1 LFSAVRLERR
11 GHGALMELSEPLVQE
26 EARSCLS
33 FDAGMSLRQRRILR
47 VALRLFAEN
56 EYAGV
61 SLRDIASEAGVSL
74 TLIDHHFGAKHALF
88 AAVVRSWCPVFGHA
102 ALEIRHALAQGRVGT
117 AEELVAMVLSPVERL
132 LADPD
137 GPPVL
142 RLWARHRHGTELAI
156 SGPMGLA
163 IEPFRSMIERAL
175 ERVYPDSAAAD
186 RGWAV
191 GFAFAALLEFAVAE
205 LPSGESASAADPS
218 SNAQR
223 LLMRH
228 VAAGW
233 QASLGG

>member
-1 LFSAVRLERR
+1 
-11 GHGALMELSEPLVQE
+11 MELTVPLVQD

-88 AAVVRSWCPVFGHA
+88 AAVVRSWCPAFGHA
-102 ALEIRHALAQGRVGT
+102 ALEIRHALAQGRVGST
-117 AEELVAMVLSPVERL
+117 GELLEMVFSPIARL

-142 RLWARHRHGTELAI
+142 RLWARHRHSTELAI

-163 IEPFRSMIERAL
+163 IEPFRSKIERAL
-175 ERVYPDSAAAD
+175 ERIYPASQPGD
-186 RGWAV
+186 RAWAV
-191 GFAFAALLEFAVAE
+191 AFAFAALLEYAIAE
-205 LPSGESASAADPS
+205 LPGGETAAAASPS
-218 SNAQR
+218 PEGQQ
-223 LLMRH
+223 LMLRYIE
-228 VAAGW
+228 AGW
-233 QASLGG
+233 RASLGG

>member
-1 LFSAVRLERR
+1 VPAASR
-11 GHGALMELSEPLVQE
+11 GAAIVPVMELTEPLVQD

-88 AAVVRSWCPVFGHA
+88 AAVVRSWCPVFSHA
-102 ALEIRHALAQGRVGT
+102 ALEIRHALAQARVGS
-117 AEELVAMVLSPVERL
+117 AEELLRMVLNPVERL
-132 LADPD
+132 LIDPD

-175 ERVYPDSAAAD
+175 ERVYPDSAAGD
-186 RGWAV
+186 RAWAV
-191 GFAFAALLEFAVAE
+191 AFAFASILEFAVAE
-205 LPSGESASAADPS
+205 LPGAESTAAPATARSDG
-218 SNAQR
+218 QR

-228 VAAGW
+228 IEAGW
-233 QASLGG
+233 RACLGG

>member
-1 LFSAVRLERR
+1 
-11 GHGALMELSEPLVQE
+11 MELSEPLVQDE
-26 EARSCLS
+26 VRSCLS

-102 ALEIRHALAQGRVGT
+102 ALEIRHALAQARVGG
-117 AEELVAMVLSPVERL
+117 ARELLAMVLSPVETL

-175 ERVYPDSAAAD
+175 ERVYPHSAAQD
-186 RGWAV
+186 RAWAV
-191 GFAFAALLEFAVAE
+191 AFAIAAILEFAVAE
-205 LPSGESASAADPS
+205 LPGSDSALPAGTASGGRG
-218 SNAQR
+218 Q
-223 LLMRH
+223 LMRH
-228 VAAGW
+228 IEAGW

>member
-1 LFSAVRLERR
+1 
-11 GHGALMELSEPLVQE
+11 MELSEPLVQD

-102 ALEIRHALAQGRVGT
+102 ALEIRHALAQARVGSA
-117 AEELVAMVLSPVERL
+117 AELLAMVLSPVEAL

-142 RLWARHRHGTELAI
+142 RLWARHRHGNELAI

-175 ERVYPDSAAAD
+175 ERVYPQSAAAD
-186 RGWAV
+186 RAWAV
-191 GFAFAALLEFAVAE
+191 AFAIASILEFAIAE
-205 LPSGESASAADPS
+205 LPGSESGLPAGAMSGGRRA
-218 SNAQR
+218 
-223 LLMRH
+223 LMRH
-228 VAAGW
+228 LEGGW

>member
-1 LFSAVRLERR
+1 
-11 GHGALMELSEPLVQE
+11 MELTEPLVQG

-61 SLRDIASEAGVSL
+61 SLRDIAGEAGVSL

-88 AAVVRSWCPVFGHA
+88 AAVVRSWCPAFGHA
-102 ALEIRHALAQGRVGT
+102 ALEIRHALAQGRVGGT
-117 AEELVAMVLSPVERL
+117 GDLLEMVIAPVRQL

-142 RLWARHRHGTELAI
+142 RLWARHRHSTELAI

-163 IEPFRSMIERAL
+163 IEPFRAKIERAL
-175 ERVYPDSAAAD
+175 ERIYPESTAAD
-186 RGWAV
+186 RAWAV
-191 GFAFAALLEFAVAE
+191 AFAFAAILEYAIAE
-205 LPSGESASAADPS
+205 LPGGEPVASASPS
-218 SNAQR
+218 PEGQQ
-223 LLMRH
+223 LLLRYIE
-228 VAAGW
+228 AGW
-233 QASLGG
+233 RASLGG

>member
-1 LFSAVRLERR
+1 
-11 GHGALMELSEPLVQE
+11 MELTEPLVQD

-61 SLRDIASEAGVSL
+61 SLRDIAGEAGVSL

-102 ALEIRHALAQGRVGT
+102 ALEIRHALAQGRVGSA
-117 AEELVAMVLSPVERL
+117 AELLAMVLDPVQRL

-156 SGPMGLA
+156 SGPMSLA
-163 IEPFRSMIERAL
+163 IEPLRSMIERAL
-175 ERVYPDSAAAD
+175 ERIYPGSAAAD

-191 GFAFAALLEFAVAE
+191 AFAFAALLEFAIAE
-205 LPSGESASAADPS
+205 LPGGESAATAGPS
-218 SNAQR
+218 SGGQR
-223 LLMRH
+223 LLMRYIE
-228 VAAGW
+228 AGW